1 MHILIMSRRATA
13 KSTGFTTLPSLEIRG
28 QSSTRTETKG
38 QKKVVDVKLV
48 FHLVA
53 YIRNSGKTNGGMV
66 AFMLMRIFQ
75 KMGCRKSSLTISLA
89 VSEVAAEQR
98 MSIKRGL

>member
-1 MHILIMSRRATA
+1 MQSHLQPLLQTDAHSYNV
-13 KSTGFTTLPSLEIRG
+13 PSSDDEEYRLYDSAALEIRG

-66 AFMLMRIFQ
+66 AFVHVNANFP
-75 KMGCRKSSLTISLA
+75 
-89 VSEVAAEQR
+89 EN
-98 MSIKRGL
+98 GLPKVLPDNLFGG

>member
-1 MHILIMSRRATA
+1 MHILIMSRRATT
-13 KSTGFTTLPSLEIRG
+13 KSTGFTTLPPSLEIRG

-66 AFMLMRIFQ
+66 AFVHVNANFP
-75 KMGCRKSSLTISLA
+75 
-89 VSEVAAEQR
+89 EN
-98 MSIKRGL
+98 GLPKVLLDNLFGG